1 MPLVALGL
9 VLLLPVLAVLLMP
22 VILVLRFRMGS
33 KRQRAR
39 GWLAV
44 LNLTGLALSTGLFL
58 VGAAITSYWIAG
70 TFTHALVGVVAGG
83 LLGALGVVLSRW
95 EPQPGVLHYTP
106 SRWLVLAITLVA
118 AGRMGYGLWRAWN
131 AWHSGADEWLA
142 ASGAAGSLG
151 AGGLVLGYYLVYWL
165 GVHRRLRAHERAQV
179 ESRSGGRAGP
189 AG

>member
-9 VLLLPVLAVLLMP
+9 VLLLPVLAILLMP
-22 VILVLRFRMGS
+22 LILVQRYRMGS

-44 LNLTGLALSTGLFL
+44 INLVGLALSTGLFL
-58 VGAAITSYWIAG
+58 VGAAITSNWIAG

-83 LLGALGVVLSRW
+83 MLGILGVWLSRW
-95 EPQPGVLHYTP
+95 EGEPGALHFTP

-118 AGRMGYGLWRAWN
+118 AARIGYGFWRAWH
-131 AWHSGADEWLA
+131 AWHSGADRWLA

-165 GVHRRLRAHERAQV
+165 GVRRKLRAHERARLGS
-179 ESRSGGRAGP
+179 SRGGHTGSA
-189 AG
+189 A